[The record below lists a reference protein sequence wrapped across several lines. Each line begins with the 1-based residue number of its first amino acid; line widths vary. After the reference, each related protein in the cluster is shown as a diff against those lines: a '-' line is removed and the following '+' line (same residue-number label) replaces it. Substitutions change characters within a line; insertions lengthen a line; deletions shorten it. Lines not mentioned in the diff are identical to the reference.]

1 MSDIAILTITGRVT
15 SDGEIAYTSNGTPML
30 KFSVACNRW
39 KGGGQKT
46 SFYDC
51 VMWGKIA
58 ESKQQFTN
66 KGQHVQVSGNLDIDE
81 FEGQYGKVKKPTLT
95 ALALEPSPGG
105 GSGNGN
111 SGGYSNGGGY
121 SQPRGNSGG
130 YSSNKPM
137 GEPKK
142 DYSNDPFY
150 DDDIPF

>member
-15 SDGEIAYTSNGTPML
+15 SDGEIAFTNNGTPML

-81 FEGQYGKVKKPTLT
+81 FEGQNGRIKKPTLT
-95 ALALEPSPGG
+95 ALTLEPSPGG
-105 GSGNGN
+105 GSGGNGN
-111 SGGYSNGGGY
+111 SGGYN
-121 SQPRGNSGG
+121 QPRGNSGG
-130 YSSNKPM
+130 YQSNKPM
-137 GEPKK
+137 KEPQR
-142 DYSNDPFY
+142 DYREDPFY